1 MRLPE
6 PTGRMTNH
14 AGSQDDVAALIL
26 DENGMIIECNQVA
39 EKLLGYPSDELI
51 FHHISMLLPQLE
63 AGPLIKGDRINPKLK
78 FMCHCGQLFRVLDR
92 QCQSFFSE
100 LHLVELSNQGGP
112 ALRAILCPASQ

>member
-6 PTGRMTNH
+6 RTGRMSNH
-14 AGSQDDVAALIL
+14 VESQDNVAALIL
-26 DENGMIIECNQVA
+26 DENGMIIECNPVA
-39 EKLLGYPSDELI
+39 EKLLGYPSHELI
-51 FHHISMLLPQLE
+51 LHHISMLLPQLE
-63 AGPLIKGDRINPKLK
+63 AYTLIKDDRINPKLK